1 MSNSTSDFT
10 IILINK
16 ISSEVNCY
24 LTLFIFLF
32 GTIGHLLNIIVFL
45 QPGLRLNPCVLYFL
59 SSSIS
64 SLGILLIGLPSRI
77 ISGWTSTDPSSTI
90 SWFCKLRIF
99 LLYSFRTTSV
109 WLLVFATIDRWF
121 SSSAKIERRRLSS
134 NKIVYKIT
142 VAICTLS
149 FILWTESIFC
159 YDANTANNPLKCY
172 GKTFVCRVFND
183 LVYASST
190 VVIPSLFMLIFGL
203 LTIHNINRSY
213 RAIQPLVATITNVSR
228 VSRRTKRNKIRRK
241 ERSLTR
247 MLLLQVIILTLC
259 SIPQAIQQF
268 YLTST
273 IEVEKT
279 LLRLAIENCIVNFNL
294 SLTYIGNGISFYL
307 YTLNGKIFRRT
318 LIHIIN
324 TTIRQLKLYTTLMCA
339 RLIIFLLTIFGQRQ
353 IPMQ

>member
-16 ISSEVNCY
+16 VSSEVNRY
-24 LTLFIFLF
+24 LTLLIFLF
-32 GTIGHLLNIIVFL
+32 GTIGHLLNIIVFS

-59 SSSIS
+59 SSSTS

-77 ISGWTSTDPSSTI
+77 LSGWTSTDPSSTI

-121 SSSAKIERRRLSS
+121 SSSTKIERRRLSS

-142 VAICTLS
+142 AVICTLS
-149 FILWTESIFC
+149 FILWAESIFC

-172 GKTFVCRVFND
+172 GKNFVCRVFND

-213 RAIQPLVATITNVSR
+213 RAIQPFVATVTNVSQVGR
-228 VSRRTKRNKIRRK
+228 KKRNKIRRS

-247 MLLLQVIILTLC
+247 MLLLQVIMLTLC
-259 SIPQAIQQF
+259 SMPQAIQQF
-268 YLTST
+268 YLTAT
-273 IEVEKT
+273 IDVEKT
-279 LLRLAIENCIVNFNL
+279 PLRIAIENFIVNFNL

-307 YTLNGKIFRRT
+307 YTLNGTIFRQT
-318 LIHIIN
+318 LIRIMN

-339 RLIIFLLTIFGQRQ
+339 RFIIFLLTIFGQR
-353 IPMQ
+353 